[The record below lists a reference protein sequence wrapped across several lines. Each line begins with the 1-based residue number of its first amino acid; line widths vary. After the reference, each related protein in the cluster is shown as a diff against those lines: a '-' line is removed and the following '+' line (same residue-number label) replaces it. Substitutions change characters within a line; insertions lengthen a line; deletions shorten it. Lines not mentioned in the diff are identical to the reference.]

1 MNSPP
6 PPHPPH
12 AAHRAAA
19 RWRPRVLI
27 ALALGAVLATLWPT
41 PLPLVTR
48 LLLGWNVG
56 VWTYVLLVLAMMS
69 RADARQL
76 QRRALGMGDGM
87 PVVLMLAATGAL
99 AILAALVTEMSQVR
113 HGSNVVSGWPY
124 LVLALATVAGTWL
137 LLPIEFALA
146 YSRLYHRGAAAPH
159 GLEFPGEDKDL
170 DYWDFLYFSITV
182 AATSQ
187 TSDVV
192 VSSRHMRRL
201 VMIQALLSFVFNTGV
216 LALSINLLA
225 SLMG

>member
-1 MNSPP
+1 MNA
-6 PPHPPH
+6 PHRPI
-12 AAHRAAA
+12 A

-27 ALALGAVLATLWPT
+27 ALALGALLAGLWPS

-48 LLLGWNVG
+48 LLLGWTVG
-56 VWTYVLLVLAMMS
+56 VWTYVVLVLVMMG

-76 QRRALGMGDGM
+76 QRRALGMGDGV
-87 PVVLMLAATGAL
+87 PVVLMLAVAGAL

-113 HGSNVVSGWPY
+113 HGSNVV
-124 LVLALATVAGTWL
+124 AGTWL

-146 YSRLYHRGAAAPH
+146 YSRLYHRGGTAPH
-159 GLEFPGEDKDL
+159 GLEFPGEDKNL
-170 DYWDFLYFSITV
+170 DYWDFLYFSITL

-192 VSSRHMRRL
+192 ISSRRMRRL
-201 VMIQALLSFVFNTGV
+201 VTIQALLSFVFNTGV

-225 SLMG
+225 SLLG

>member
-1 MNSPP
+1 MSAPQ
-6 PPHPPH
+6 
-12 AAHRAAA
+12 AHRHALA

-27 ALALGAVLATLWPT
+27 ALALGVLLAVLWPT

-48 LLLGWNVG
+48 LLLGWNAG
-56 VWTYVLLVLAMMS
+56 VWTYVLLVLVMMG

-76 QRRALGMGDGM
+76 QRRALGMGDGV
-87 PVVLMLAATGAL
+87 PVVLMLAVTGAL

-113 HGSNVVSGWPY
+113 HGSNVVAGWPY
-124 LVLALATVAGTWL
+124 LLLALATVAGTWL

-146 YSRLYHRGAAAPH
+146 YSRLYHRGASAPH

-170 DYWDFLYFSITV
+170 DYWDFLYFSITL

-192 VSSRHMRRL
+192 ISSRRMRRL

-225 SLMG
+225 SLVG